1 MKQHHHHHHISPA
14 STAAAQAA
22 AAAAAAVAYMPQYSW
37 YQTPD
42 ANSMNQ
48 SLLT

>member
-1 MKQHHHHHHISPA
+1 MNPA
-14 STAAAQAA
+14 STAAAA

-37 YQTPD
+37 YQTADTNP
-42 ANSMNQ
+42 MNQ